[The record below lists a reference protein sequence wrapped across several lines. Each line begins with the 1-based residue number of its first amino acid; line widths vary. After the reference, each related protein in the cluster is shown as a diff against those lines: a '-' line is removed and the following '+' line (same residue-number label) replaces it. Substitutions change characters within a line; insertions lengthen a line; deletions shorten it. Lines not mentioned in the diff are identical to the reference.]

1 MPSFKNMVQ
10 FLIEMQDGRLKEP
23 FQSWVLLKQY
33 EMCFHLVDLDL
44 SNCHVL
50 DTRNFGVLSMIKH
63 PDKQQADL
71 FLGNGP

>member
-1 MPSFKNMVQ
+1 MAFDFSANRDV
-10 FLIEMQDGRLKEP
+10 IVAAART
-23 FQSWVLLKQY
+23 
-33 EMCFHLVDLDL
+33 CFHLVDLDL